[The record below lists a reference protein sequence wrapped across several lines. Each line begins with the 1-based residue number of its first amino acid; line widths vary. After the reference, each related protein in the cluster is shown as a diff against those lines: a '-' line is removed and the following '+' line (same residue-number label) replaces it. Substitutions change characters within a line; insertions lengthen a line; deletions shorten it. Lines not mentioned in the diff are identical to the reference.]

1 MGIDKKITFCR
12 KTLGIS
18 QEELAALLNISR
30 QAVSR
35 WETGAAMPDTEKIVQ
50 LSRVFHVSTDYL
62 LLDEVEEVKITQN
75 KEAAETEKH
84 PENAAENHA
93 EPFWTMDTFTA
104 MRVKERRRKFRIAA
118 WILFLVLGLCVVALS
133 LVLAGFWAKSTSWW
147 ITELGRFGTGLFYT
161 GNVGVFI
168 AGFVVMLPGVAGLI
182 YEYKRED

>member
-1 MGIDKKITFCR
+1 MAKKTGLGKGLNALFAD
-12 KTLGIS
+12 TL
-18 QEELAALLNISR
+18 E
-30 QAVSR
+30 
-35 WETGAAMPDTEKIVQ
+35 
-50 LSRVFHVSTDYL
+50 
-62 LLDEVEEVKITQN
+62 DEVEEVKITQN
-75 KEAAETEKH
+75 KEATESELPPEKH
-84 PENAAENHA
+84 T
-93 EPFWTMDTFTA
+93 EPFWTVETFTA

-133 LVLAGFWAKSTSWW
+133 LVLAGFWAKSTGWW